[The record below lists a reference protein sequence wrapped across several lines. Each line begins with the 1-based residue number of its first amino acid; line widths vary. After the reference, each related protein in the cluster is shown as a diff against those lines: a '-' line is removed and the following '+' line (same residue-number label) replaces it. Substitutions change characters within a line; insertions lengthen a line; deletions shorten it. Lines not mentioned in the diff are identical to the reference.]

1 VDLRVNTKSHV
12 PVRVQLEQQIK
23 HQILSGRLEAGSR
36 LPSIRELAGYLR
48 INRNTVAR
56 AMAELERGGYVES
69 RRGSGVFV
77 GDPEVGAGDLRR
89 QRLLERVMEQARAE
103 GVSIEDLGYELLARA
118 EAEPPESVPL
128 LFVECNRLEAER
140 FSAELEERL
149 PARVEGVVLD
159 ELEERLAAETGGLPW
174 RLAVT
179 TFYHVNEVEQVV
191 GPRGLE
197 TFALLTE
204 PTLEGLRKLADL
216 PGGAAVAVVGHS
228 RTCTDNLMRSM
239 KGSGLEHLDFFRVR
253 PEEAGAEEIR
263 ERLCRARA
271 VVCVSSAVEQVREL
285 GFPEDG
291 ELIVQD
297 RMLSKGGIE
306 MLGRM
311 LR

>member
-23 HQILSGRLEAGSR
+23 HHILSGRLEAGSR

-56 AMAELERGGYVES
+56 AIAELEREGYVES

-77 GDPEVGAGDLRR
+77 GDPEVGARDLRR

-103 GVSIEDLGYELLARA
+103 GVSIEELGYELLARA
-118 EAEPPESVPL
+118 EAEPPESVSL

-159 ELEERLAAETGGLPW
+159 ELEERLAAETGALPW

-179 TFYHVNEVEQVV
+179 TFYHVNEVERLV
-191 GPRGLE
+191 GPHGLE

-239 KGSGLEHLDFFRVR
+239 KGSGLDFFRVR
-253 PEEAGAEEIR
+253 PEESGAEEVR
-263 ERLCRARA
+263 ERLSRARA
-271 VVCVSSAVEQVREL
+271 VVCVSSSVERVREL